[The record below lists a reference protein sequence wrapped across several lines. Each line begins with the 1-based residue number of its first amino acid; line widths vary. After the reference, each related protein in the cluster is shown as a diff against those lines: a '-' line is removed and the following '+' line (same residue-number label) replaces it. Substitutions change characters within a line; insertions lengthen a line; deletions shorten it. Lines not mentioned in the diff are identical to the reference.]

1 MRTLIFD
8 LVQEKQLRGGEQLHF
23 KVKFRASLPTG
34 TKGGNLSSSL
44 LI

>member
-1 MRTLIFD
+1 MFH

-23 KVKFRASLPTG
+23 KAKFRASLPIE
-34 TKGGNLSSSL
+34 TKEGSLSSGL